1 MKLNKYLFIS
11 IIAICTFGCISS
23 DYFGLYQDANI
34 IAFDIE
40 GQQSN
45 KIEPMADWRDTGVVN
60 ITVPTTLQMSNLK
73 VTKAT
78 VAQLAR
84 FNKDPYA
91 ITDFTKNIVLTV
103 TAEDTVIKKPWKV
116 IVKYAEAS
124 DQIPFSAFNEWTI
137 AKNNDGKEISFKE
150 SGVTKYAYFPGK
162 EGELSPWQT
171 AAESNALSI
180 AGINY
185 ITTSPQPS
193 ASAAQYAHI
202 ETIWKSKGAPA
213 LANAQIVTGTL
224 FTGQF
229 IFNLSYAPM
238 PGGNPGE
245 PRKMVNIGTPFYAK
259 PKAIKFKMRYKAG
272 DVMRDGK
279 GQPIT
284 ASNADGRPTKD
295 SCDIYAILQ
304 NRKLKQSENQFVRV
318 AIASYRTSETIGDM
332 ADNNGGFVEMTIPF
346 TYGQPTPA
354 EIAAKPYMKIGG
366 SRGELTFNRFTKN
379 GDNMTIEPVTE
390 VYATDP
396 ENTEVD
402 YIAVLFSSSAYG
414 DSFWGAVNADGT
426 GSTLDIKDFELV
438 Y

>member
-1 MKLNKYLFIS
+1 
-11 IIAICTFGCISS
+11 
-23 DYFGLYQDANI
+23 
-34 IAFDIE
+34 
-40 GQQSN
+40 
-45 KIEPMADWRDTGVVN
+45 
-60 ITVPTTLQMSNLK
+60 
-73 VTKAT
+73 
-78 VAQLAR
+78 
-84 FNKDPYA
+84 
-91 ITDFTKNIVLTV
+91 
-103 TAEDTVIKKPWKV
+103 
-116 IVKYAEAS
+116 
-124 DQIPFSAFNEWTI
+124 
-137 AKNNDGKEISFKE
+137 
-150 SGVTKYAYFPGK
+150 
-162 EGELSPWQT
+162 
-171 AAESNALSI
+171 
-180 AGINY
+180 
-185 ITTSPQPS
+185 
-193 ASAAQYAHI
+193 
-202 ETIWKSKGAPA
+202 
-213 LANAQIVTGTL
+213 
-224 FTGQF
+224 
-229 IFNLSYAPM
+229 
-238 PGGNPGE
+238 
-245 PRKMVNIGTPFYAK
+245 
-259 PKAIKFKMRYKAG
+259 
-272 DVMRDGK
+272 MRDGK